1 MDAQPHL
8 LTLQDRARLTVT
20 GVTAISSFDDR
31 TVLLCTVACTGGGD
45 PTPGGTTA
53 GTTVT
58 TTPAT
63 NRPDAGTNR
72 PLDPDA
78 GTVDPNGTPGD
89 PPTGTEGGTSSRSYR
104 PDFMH

>member
-1 MDAQPHL
+1 MKAIQPIK
-8 LTLQDRARLTVT
+8 RALAW
-20 GVTAISSFDDR
+20 GLSALALSA
-31 TVLLCTVACTGGGD
+31 VLLCTVACTGGGD

-89 PPTGTEGGTSSRSYR
+89 PPTGTEGGTPSRSYR